1 MGPRVAK
8 QFAPGHAVVT
18 DPGAEPDVGWMP
30 TLLFISFCL
39 FLVVYSLI
47 PKLLLRIRPDN
58 NLGTENPAAINW
70 SLLGK
75 PPVHMTGERIK

>member
-1 MGPRVAK
+1 MVLRLSLQSKEYYFLCSPDEEMGPRVAK

-47 PKLLLRIRPDN
+47 PKLLIRI
-58 NLGTENPAAINW
+58 GQ
-70 SLLGK
+70 
-75 PPVHMTGERIK
+75 